1 MTTINETVQTTLANS
16 GYGNYA
22 QYAQP
27 VVTAL
32 VNREQEI
39 VGRLIQFAERSD
51 LDVSQ
56 VREAL
61 VGCGMHMPPAQP
73 TQVNMQAPSDPM
85 QATEATP
92 VGAGVEQALVGISN
106 TLAGITATLNGLT
119 EFARRNGYSG

>member
-1 MTTINETVQTTLANS
+1 MTTINETVQTTLSNA
-16 GYGNYA
+16 GYGQYQ
-22 QYAQP
+22 QYAAP

-61 VGCGMHMPPAQP
+61 VGCGMHMPVERAPEP
-73 TQVNMQAPSDPM
+73 ETMQAPM
-85 QATEATP
+85 QTGEATP